1 MRKIISLLVATLL
14 MTMTVA
20 YANPVV
26 VPISITPIQTGNNA
40 PEVFEIDRDQPRTE
54 NYLFTGE
61 EVVMDVLVRDIDG
74 SAVSLS
80 GYVDGNLV
88 LGCPQKTLAD
98 VGGQSYVE
106 SQTGLTYN
114 SATDRIYKCTLT
126 TQSNWVGEKEVT
138 VKAYDGEV
146 YGEYSFGDYN
156 FNPTAT
162 ISVTTTD
169 LDPLTFGTMD
179 SNRIATSNDLVITN
193 SGDVDALVFIAGTN
207 FYQSETYGICPTS
220 NVLEIDNFEY
230 GVGSVWTSIPNY
242 VDSGSC
248 TSTSCYGGDLIPNA
262 GDANSVFNV
271 GIRLVFPSPCSGTYD
286 NGDIN
291 IIVTTV

>member
-40 PEVFEIDRDQPRTE
+40 PEVFEIDRTQPRTE

-61 EVVMDVLVRDIDG
+61 ELIMDVLVRDIDG
-74 SAVSLS
+74 ASDINSVN
-80 GYVDGNLV
+80 GYVDGSV
-88 LGCPQKTLAD
+88 VVGCTFISNED
-98 VGGQSYVE
+98 
-106 SQTGLTYN
+106 
-114 SATDRIYKCTLT
+114 ATDRIYKCTLT

-291 IIVTTV
+291 IIVKTV